1 MLEEIRN
8 CGCITGNDA
17 VHAQQNTDYM
27 LFSLLL
33 FKSEGTEN
41 IIALGTIPLA
51 TIEKFSKMVSYS

>member
-8 CGCITGNDA
+8 CGCITGNDV

>member
-1 MLEEIRN
+1 
-8 CGCITGNDA
+8 
-17 VHAQQNTDYM
+17 M

-33 FKSEGTEN
+33 FKSEGMEN